1 MALRYQDF
9 PKFSLWAVLANT
21 MSIHSANLLISSL
34 FSLTTLGFYSIVQRV
49 LGLPSLIIGTSIS
62 NVFFQAAT
70 VERNETGLAVKS
82 FNSTVK
88 HLCFFLPIFVILFF
102 TIEELFVLLF
112 SEKWRVSGIYAQIL
126 TPMFAIRFISAPV
139 SILISVFEKNS
150 YGLIINVVLLLSTLA
165 VIFVGSYLDLSFQ
178 ETLVAL
184 SAVLSFLYAIFL
196 LFYRRLAYAESVKA

>member
-49 LGLPSLIIGTSIS
+49 LGLQSLIIGTSIS

-70 VERNETGLAVKS
+70 VERNETGFYCQKFQL
-82 FNSTVK
+82 TVK

-102 TIEELFVLLF
+102 
-112 SEKWRVSGIYAQIL
+112 YH
-126 TPMFAIRFISAPV
+126 
-139 SILISVFEKNS
+139 
-150 YGLIINVVLLLSTLA
+150 
-165 VIFVGSYLDLSFQ
+165 
-178 ETLVAL
+178 
-184 SAVLSFLYAIFL
+184 
-196 LFYRRLAYAESVKA
+196 

>member
-9 PKFSLWAVLANT
+9 PKFSLWAVLVT

-126 TPMFAIRFISAPV
+126 TPMFSIRFIIAPV

-196 LFYRRLAYAESVKA
+196 LFYRRLACRGKA